1 MIIYRIV
8 FGFTDLIFFLF
19 RSAQR
24 RSIGHAYLTPVSLT
38 LKFNMVTKVTNLYLL
53 QISDLA
59 AWFGCTIYLIYR
71 NHRFQYGC
79 ASLLLY
85 DVQRRLYSFALE
97 RKTPSIIMLRILFS
111 RILEENRLSSKIS
124 HKKLR

>member
-38 LKFNMVTKVTNLYLL
+38 LKFNMVTKVTNLYH
-53 QISDLA
+53 ISDLV
-59 AWFGCTIYLIYR
+59 AWYGCTIYLYIEIIDFSTGVRLFY
-71 NHRFQYGC
+71 
-79 ASLLLY
+79 Y

-111 RILEENRLSSKIS
+111 RNLEENRLSSKIS